1 MTMLMNLLTVEV
13 FYRYFAIRGDC
24 IYTSSD
30 MLYVYGI
37 PWEYVELAGD
47 ELGVRNGN
55 NEPPVYEV
63 DDLSIS
69 TF

>member
-1 MTMLMNLLTVEV
+1 
-13 FYRYFAIRGDC
+13 
-24 IYTSSD
+24 

-69 TF
+69 MF